1 MAWNVGSN
9 FLSLAVAL
17 TFLILLW
24 KAVNYLFSKSDIPSP
39 KGDWFIIGHL
49 LEIRKSKDMMQ
60 TFDEWVKAYGPI
72 IRFRPLGIFG
82 KTFHIISDADA
93 LKQILV
99 SNSFKYE
106 RSSDFFKM
114 FLPTRHVFL
123 ANGKEHFRM
132 RKMLNPAFKVNN
144 LKSMVECLQE
154 KANSLAEYWENKI
167 EMMSQNSDRK
177 ESRLPVQNDLT
188 RLALDALGEC
198 VFGYDFDTI
207 KSGDSA
213 LSLAFTN
220 LFSGVN
226 QGVSSL
232 TQLLVNY
239 FPFLKWRIE
248 SLKKRRAGIE
258 IITKL
263 MKQVIQDKIDK
274 KIEQK
279 TAQKDLLDL
288 LLEAVDDETGKGMD
302 EEELF
307 SQIFIFLFAG
317 HETSAVSMSW
327 MLYFLAQ
334 NPDVQKRLRQEVEVT
349 LNEKEECW
357 ETYDSME
364 YLTAVV
370 NESLRLRPS
379 APVYRRQVIQ
389 EDNILGYKIP
399 AGSMVVIPLYALH
412 RKPEYWSDPET
423 FNPERF
429 LEPNMQNNPNHR
441 YAFMPFSSGPRIC
454 IGYRFALMEIKV
466 VLSALIRRF
475 SFLMIPGMSFEGSM
489 SVTYKP
495 KPNMELLVRKI
506 TE

>member
-1 MAWNVGSN
+1 MQPYEQGVR
-9 FLSLAVAL
+9 V
-17 TFLILLW
+17 
-24 KAVNYLFSKSDIPSP
+24 SP
-39 KGDWFIIGHL
+39 
-49 LEIRKSKDMMQ
+49 
-60 TFDEWVKAYGPI
+60 
-72 IRFRPLGIFG
+72 
-82 KTFHIISDADA
+82 
-93 LKQILV
+93 LV
-99 SNSFKYE
+99 ST
-106 RSSDFFKM
+106 
-114 FLPTRHVFL
+114 L
-123 ANGKEHFRM
+123 
-132 RKMLNPAFKVNN
+132 KVGGEFWCQRI
-144 LKSMVECLQE
+144 LEQV
-154 KANSLAEYWENKI
+154 YWESRI
-167 EMMSQNSDRK
+167 EMTSQNRDRK

-213 LSLAFTN
+213 LSLAFIN
-220 LFSGVN
+220 VFSGVN
-226 QGVSSL
+226 QGVGSL

-239 FPFLKWRIE
+239 FPFLKWHIE
-248 SLKKRRAGIE
+248 SLKKRREGVE
-258 IITKL
+258 IISKL
-263 MKQVIQDKIDK
+263 TKQVIQAKIDK
-274 KIEQK
+274 KTEQK
-279 TAQKDLLDL
+279 TTRKDLLDL

-327 MLYFLAQ
+327 LLYFLAQ
-334 NPDVQKRLRQEVEVT
+334 NPDVQKRLRQEVKIT

-379 APVYRRQVIQ
+379 APVYRRKVIQ

-399 AGSMVVIPLYALH
+399 ADSVIVIPLYALH
-412 RKPEYWSDPET
+412 RKPEYWSDPKT

-429 LEPNMQNNPNHR
+429 LEPNRQNNPNHR
-441 YAFMPFSSGPRIC
+441 YAFIPFSSGPRIC
-454 IGYRFALMEIKV
+454 VGYRFALMEMKV

-475 SFLMIPGMSFEGSM
+475 SFSMIPGMSFEGSI

-495 KPNMELLVRKI
+495 KPNMELLVRTI